1 MSRIYAATS
10 LAHLHQ
16 LAAGQPIE
24 VEVVAPESDDE
35 EHEYEALLSAAEQG
49 SVVISAEVDR
59 ANAPIRPQDVQS
71 FHLDADGSGDLAWYA
86 PQELDQVIGLL
97 ESAGP
102 PIE

>member
-1 MSRIYAATS
+1 MSRIYAATN
-10 LAHLHQ
+10 LQQLRE

-24 VEVVAPESDDE
+24 VQVVTPESEDE

-49 SVVISAEVDR
+49 SVVISAEVETEDS
-59 ANAPIRPQDVQS
+59 PVRPQDVQS

-97 ESAGP
+97 EGTG
-102 PIE
+102 